1 MSNERLHEAALQ
13 ILQKKG
19 ITPAAASAEQYRQAA
34 EQAQSEGVEY
44 ETHQAAPADLWRQL
58 EQERSQLLVEF
69 ELGQMGTT
77 LDDATPEQLSV
88 AIDKAG
94 KTIEAAKQPVGPITT
109 PQPIGPIRQPKT
121 EEEK

>member
-1 MSNERLHEAALQ
+1 MSNEKLHDAALE
-13 ILQKKG
+13 ILKKQG
-19 ITPAAASAEQYRQAA
+19 VSPETASAEQYRKAA
-34 EQAQSEGVEY
+34 EEAVAGGVEY

-94 KTIEAAKQPVGPITT
+94 ATLKAAEQT
-109 PQPIGPIRQPKT
+109 
-121 EEEK
+121 